1 MTAFVKKLFE
11 PDKLIKASDWV
22 GEKPGTREVYSTLWR
37 VAWPS
42 ALESVLVG
50 LIAFFDTVMV
60 GTVGS
65 SAIAAV
71 GLTNQPRLV
80 FFAVFFALNVGVTAV
95 VSRRRGQEDSRS
107 ANRCLGQAVM
117 LVIIISVILC
127 AVAVVFSRPFL
138 YFAGAN
144 EDTIEDSVSYF
155 RITMV
160 GMSFTALGMVIN
172 AAQRGSGNTRISM
185 TTNLTAN
192 IINIVLNYLLIGGNF
207 GFPRL
212 EVRGA
217 AIATLMGNIVA
228 CVMSIIS
235 VSRQGRFLKLRLKY
249 CFTFDRENLAL
260 ITKIASSAAVEQVFM
275 RIGFFLYAKI
285 VASLGT
291 QAFATHQICMSIINL
306 SFTFGDGLGIAASSL
321 VGQNLGRK
329 RPDLSSVYGKAG
341 QRVGFVISMM
351 LFVLFSCFGRQL
363 MGLFTDEQ
371 PIISTGVKILY
382 IVAFSSIAQVSQVI
396 FSGCL
401 RGAGDTK
408 YVAVTSLVC
417 IALVRPV
424 VTYLFCYTASW
435 GVIGAWASL
444 IIDQYMRLA
453 FSFSRFEKGK
463 WKKIKI

>member
-1 MTAFVKKLFE
+1 MTAFVRKIFE
-11 PDKLIKASDWV
+11 PDAFLKDSEWV

-37 VAWPS
+37 VGWPS

-60 GTVGS
+60 GEVGS

-95 VSRRRGQEDSRS
+95 VSRRRGQEDSES

-117 LVIIISVILC
+117 IVVILSVVLC
-127 AVAVVFSRPFL
+127 AVAVAFSRPFL

-144 EDTIEDSVSYF
+144 EDTIDQSVTYF

-160 GMSFTALGMVIN
+160 GMSFASLGMVIN

-192 IINIVLNYLLIGGNF
+192 IINIVFNYLLIGGNF

-212 EVRGA
+212 EVKGA
-217 AIATLMGNIVA
+217 AIATLMGNVAA
-228 CVMSIIS
+228 CVMSLIS
-235 VSRQGRFLKLRLKY
+235 VSRRGRFLKLRFKY
-249 CFTFDRENLAL
+249 CFTFDGENLRL
-260 ITKIASSAAVEQVFM
+260 IGKIATSAAVEQVFM

-329 RPDLSSVYGKAG
+329 RPDLSSVYGKAS
-341 QRVGFVISMM
+341 QRVGFIISIM
-351 LFVLFSCFGRQL
+351 LFVLFSGFGRQL
-363 MGLFTDEQ
+363 MSLFTDEP
-371 PIISTGVKILY
+371 PIIATGVKILV
-382 IVAFSSIAQVSQVI
+382 IVAFSSLAQVSQVI

-408 YVAVTSLVC
+408 YVAATSLVS

-424 VTYLFCYTASW
+424 ITYLLCYTAGW

-444 IIDQYMRLA
+444 LVDQYMRMG

-463 WKKIKI
+463 WKRIKI